1 MSNDLQW
8 WSEQAS
14 RAPLLTPAQEISLGT
29 AIQSWLTHPGGR
41 DHCPEPIRRRGLR
54 ARDRLVTSNLRLALK
69 FSHHWRTRVR
79 ASDMQDLISQ
89 GNLGLIDAAEK
100 FDPTKGYRF
109 STYARWWVRVH
120 MDAWCNQRA
129 LMIRPPTTQA
139 PLMHQIRVATRNHGA
154 DGVTR
159 EQLAGELGLKPE
171 RLAEVLERDQLQ
183 TVTSFD
189 ANWRSDDDG
198 CSMAETIA
206 APADAP
212 DDSPE
217 VARVRAA
224 LARLDSRTAQLIEA
238 LHGIDQ
244 PAVTPAE
251 FAAREG
257 IKPNLVRRIAASGQ
271 AQLRDLLRAESPEPP
286 PSTGAI
292 APEPATTTGPEVFC
306 QPDLMVF
313 AFLLGP
319 SAEQVSEPCRSR
331 IVRRGRARLCYPEL
345 FIFAC

>member
-1 MSNDLQW
+1 VTNDLQW
-8 WSEQAS
+8 WSDQAS
-14 RAPLLTPAQEISLGT
+14 RAPLLTPAQEIILGT
-29 AIQSWLTHPGGR
+29 AIQDWLTHPDGR
-41 DHCPEPIRRRGLR
+41 DQCPEPIRRRGLR

-79 ASDMQDLISQ
+79 ACDMQDLISQ
-89 GNLGLIDAAEK
+89 GNLGLIDAAER
-100 FDPTKGYRF
+100 FQPAKGYKF

-129 LMIRPPTTQA
+129 MMIRPPTTQA

-183 TVTSFD
+183 TVASFD

-206 APADAP
+206 APDQAP
-212 DDSPE
+212 DDSPD

-224 LARLDSRTAQLIEA
+224 LARLDTRTAQVLEA

-251 FAAREG
+251 FAAVYGMR
-257 IKPNLVRRIAASGQ
+257 PTLVRQIAASGQ
-271 AQLRDLLRAESPEPP
+271 AQLRELLRAATTEPAP
-286 PSTGAI
+286 RHVTAP
-292 APEPATTTGPEVFC
+292 APEDFYQPEV
-306 QPDLMVF
+306 MVF
-313 AFLLGP
+313 AFLLEP
-319 SAEQVSEPCRSR
+319 SAEQVPEPCRSR
-331 IVRRGRARLCYPEL
+331 IVRRSRVRLCHPEL
-345 FIFAC
+345 FEFAG